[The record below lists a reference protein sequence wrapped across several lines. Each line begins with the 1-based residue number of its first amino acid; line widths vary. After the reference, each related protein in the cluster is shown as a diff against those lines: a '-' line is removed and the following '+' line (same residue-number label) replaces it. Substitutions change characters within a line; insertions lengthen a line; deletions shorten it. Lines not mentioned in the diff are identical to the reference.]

1 MDRKYPTHIPQDR
14 PDDLVYLTEK
24 DVAAITGRSIATLR
38 SDRLNHAGIPFHKVG
53 RSIRYKLS
61 DVKSYMAACRKP
73 LEESSLS
80 NRLINPEGEV

>member
-1 MDRKYPTHIPQDR
+1 MDRKFPTHIPQDI

-38 SDRLNHAGIPFHKVG
+38 NDRLNHTGIPFHKVG

-61 DVKSYMAACRKP
+61 DVKAYMAACRKP
-73 LEESSLS
+73 LEDGSLT
-80 NRLINPEGEV
+80 NRLTNPEGEV